1 MKMNKNAVKKGTY
14 KGYNYIVKKLQG
26 TSSLQNHWFNGYVE
40 IPKGHKLYNVHY
52 EDLYSLEVHG
62 GLTFSRTV
70 DDKYWLGFDTARYG
84 DNPIKCD
91 EVYVEKELES
101 LIDQIEVQ
109 FGDVTMDK
117 FIRVTDN
124 EGHEFII
131 NINKI
136 AKMYYGWNLLYLDGE
151 EIRLDSESAERL
163 RKVLV
168 GDE

>member
-1 MKMNKNAVKKGTY
+1 MTKNAVITGRY

-62 GLTFSRTV
+62 GLTFSRMV
-70 DDKYWLGFDTARYG
+70 DDKYWLGFDTAHYG

-101 LIDQIEVQ
+101 LIDQIKVQ
-109 FGDVTMDK
+109 YSDK
-117 FIRVTDN
+117 ATPLRPYTDY
-124 EGHEFII
+124 F
-131 NINKI
+131 
-136 AKMYYGWNLLYLDGE
+136 YYFCQNCDKQLGGYGVKHNVNYCSSCGYKVDWS
-151 EIRLDSESAERL
+151 EISD
-163 RKVLV
+163 
-168 GDE
+168 